1 MKQIKLNTEI
11 LPLLQLDMY
20 GTNIDPNEF
29 SQHFYDGLDDEDPR
43 TSETENFDFDAYCA
57 GVKVQAQNV
66 MNDWIMPSLK
76 EHGIKSI
83 TLTEWYHP
91 FDHFQAKDSLDMIVE
106 LEDGWEN
113 YAKVQL
119 RNIFNQSSAIAAK
132 YKARGIENW
141 EDADFVKKYIKE
153 HYESRPGFVSMM
165 PNTYEDIVKF
175 SDERCYAAA
184 IMIIA
189 LDCITMSGLESH
201 QQWFEDMV
209 YTNLDYEDYTTWNE

>member
-20 GTNIDPNEF
+20 GTSIDPNEF
-29 SQHFYDGLDDEDPR
+29 SQRFYDGLDDEDTR
-43 TSETENFDFDAYCA
+43 TSETEHFDFDAYCA

-66 MNDWIMPSLK
+66 MSDWIIPSLK
-76 EHGIKSI
+76 ENNIKYI
-83 TLTEWYHP
+83 TLTEWHHP
-91 FDHFQAKDSLDMIVE
+91 LDHFQAKDSLDMIVE

-113 YAKVQL
+113 YAKMEL

-153 HYESRPGFVSMM
+153 HYESRPGFVSFM

-175 SDERCYAAA
+175 DDERCYAAA
-184 IMIIA
+184 IMIMA

-201 QQWFEDMV
+201 QRWFEDMV
-209 YTNLDYEDYTTWNE
+209 YTNLDYEDYTTCDE

>member
-1 MKQIKLNTEI
+1 MKQIRLNTEI

-20 GTNIDPNEF
+20 GTSIDPNEF
-29 SQHFYDGLDDEDPR
+29 SQHFYDGLDDEDTR
-43 TSETENFDFDAYCA
+43 TSETEHFDFDAYCA

-83 TLTEWYHP
+83 TLAEWHHP
-91 FDHFQAKDSLDMIVE
+91 LDHFQAKDSLDMIVE

-119 RNIFNQSSAIAAK
+119 LNIFNQSSAIAAE

-153 HYESRPGFVSMM
+153 HYESRPGFVSFM

-175 SDERCYAAA
+175 DDERCYAAA

-201 QQWFEDMV
+201 QQWFEYMV
-209 YTNLDYEDYTTWNE
+209 YTNLDYEEYTTWGE

>member
-1 MKQIKLNTEI
+1 MKQIRLNTEI

-20 GTNIDPNEF
+20 GTIIDPNEF
-29 SQHFYDGLDDEDPR
+29 SQHFYDGLDDEDTR
-43 TSETENFDFDAYCA
+43 TSETEHFDFDAYCA

-76 EHGIKSI
+76 ERGIKSI
-83 TLTEWYHP
+83 TLTEWHHP
-91 FDHFQAKDSLDMIVE
+91 LDHFQAKDSLDMIVE

-113 YAKVQL
+113 YAKMKL

-132 YKARGIENW
+132 YKARGMEDW
-141 EDADFVKKYIKE
+141 EDADFVKKYIKD
-153 HYESRPGFVSMM
+153 HYESRPGFVSFM

-175 SDERCYAAA
+175 DDERCYAAA
-184 IMIIA
+184 IMIMA

-201 QQWFEDMV
+201 QQWFEYMV
-209 YTNLDYEDYTTWNE
+209 YTNLDYEEYTTWGE